1 MYRCKISHR
10 KLPQLTRSEPPIT
23 VRNTIVAHATADV
36 TNIATMPM
44 TIGFLATK
52 FQTLV
57 FKLFQWVSDM
67 QHKVEDSIL
76 LVVFDAFCK
85 RDHNMLAVVRDHVV
99 CCLRHV
105 QHCCIQCACMQIVSL
120 NATCVLLSSIR
131 SCVGET
137 LTLYGRQHAS
147 GTAKRAVDTGN
158 CL

>member
-1 MYRCKISHR
+1 MS
-10 KLPQLTRSEPPIT
+10 LTFLTALT
-23 VRNTIVAHATADV
+23 VSPVRRQPIVAHAITAIV
-36 TNIATMPM
+36 TNTVTVPM

-52 FQTLV
+52 CQTLV
-57 FKLFQWVSDM
+57 FKLFQSWVSDM
-67 QHKVEDSIL
+67 QHKAEDSVL

-85 RDHNMLAVVRDHVV
+85 QGHNMLAVVRDHAV
-99 CCLRHV
+99 CCLQHV

-137 LTLYGRQHAS
+137 LTLYGRRHAN
-147 GTAKRAVDTGN
+147 GTERAVDTGN